1 MGKTSLA
8 SSTTT
13 AQKNCRKLGTS
24 RLDLSTGTSSTPNND
39 ENSTPFNSESDRAL
53 SSRRTRGMGLLSTR
67 PLGRRVEEPFW
78 KQTLSVK
85 EKPSEYFRRS
95 ARVQKA
101 EEASLA
107 CFEDARTGST
117 RSFGS
122 RCGPALLYER
132 KRSLHMV
139 NIPRA
144 RSSPAVPAASS
155 ATTWPSRSF
164 RIGPTPA
171 NGLSPQGLSRYRL
184 RTPEI
189 AETPA

>member
-1 MGKTSLA
+1 VL
-8 SSTTT
+8 
-13 AQKNCRKLGTS
+13 QS
-24 RLDLSTGTSSTPNND
+24 RGPGGQGAVL
-39 ENSTPFNSESDRAL
+39 
-53 SSRRTRGMGLLSTR
+53 SRRVTPHSRDGSVVYSTAGTTC
-67 PLGRRVEEPFW
+67 GRAILETE
-78 KQTLSVK
+78 LSVK
-85 EKPSEYFRRS
+85 EKPSEYFRRA

-101 EEASLA
+101 EEHRSLRGR
-107 CFEDARTGST
+107 EDGVDP
-117 RSFGS
+117 SFCS

-144 RSSPAVPAASS
+144 RSSPAVPAVSS

-171 NGLSPQGLSRYRL
+171 NRLSPQGLSRYRL

>member
-1 MGKTSLA
+1 MGPFRTHTCRNA
-8 SSTTT
+8 S
-13 AQKNCRKLGTS
+13 KRKI
-24 RLDLSTGTSSTPNND
+24 RFVLDFFRRRVQRVMINVLSMPA
-39 ENSTPFNSESDRAL
+39 RAL
-53 SSRRTRGMGLLSTR
+53 SRAYGIRGGSRLGEVVVRFSVPALSALATMASADFIAPLARGPFR
-67 PLGRRVEEPFW
+67 P
-78 KQTLSVK
+78 K
-85 EKPSEYFRRS
+85 
-95 ARVQKA
+95 ARCKRPKNIA
-101 EEASLA
+101 R
-107 CFEDARTGST
+107 FEDAMTGST
-117 RSFGS
+117 RSFCS
-122 RCGPALLYER
+122 QCGPALLYER
-132 KRSLHMV
+132 KRSLHIV